1 MDVEVWS
8 SCSSGIDDTAR
19 LSDIEN
25 DSPPSSSDIDNSIGD
40 QQSTALV
47 SWLVG
52 FFLLL
57 QARFH
62 LQNSV
67 LKIIFTF
74 LKAFLVLLGHVYS
87 SCSNLGKLFP
97 STFYRAQ
104 KSCGISSD
112 SFKRF
117 CVCKRCHIA
126 WKLEDCFE
134 GSGNRKKAKTCPH
147 VPFTAGSQ
155 KRCGG
160 LLLKTV
166 ELATGKKCFYP
177 LHTYCYVDLHTSL
190 QTLLLQPEFTEN
202 SNWQSHSS
210 SGDVLKDVYDGRVWK
225 RFLNWSGKPFL
236 EEPYSFAA
244 LINVDWFQPYKHLTY
259 SVGVIYLL
267 WFNLPRVLQYK
278 LKNISLIGIIP
289 GPT

>member
-8 SCSSGIDDTAR
+8 SCSSGIDDPA
-19 LSDIEN
+19 SDTEN
-25 DSPPSSSDIDNSIGD
+25 DSPPSPTPSDIDSSTRDKQSI
-40 QQSTALV
+40 ALV

-67 LKIIFTF
+67 LKLIFTF
-74 LKAFLVLLGHVYS
+74 LKTFLVVLGHVYS

-97 STFYRAQ
+97 ATFYRAQ

-117 CVCKRCHIA
+117 CVCKRCHVA

-134 GSGNRKKAKTCPH
+134 GCGNRKKAKTCPH

-155 KRCGG
+155 RRCCG
-160 LLLKTV
+160 LLLNLQQEGNASIHCIHIAILTFDFFTIS
-166 ELATGKKCFYP
+166 LATTRLYRKF
-177 LHTYCYVDLHTSL
+177 
-190 QTLLLQPEFTEN
+190 
-202 SNWQSHSS
+202 
-210 SGDVLKDVYDGRVWK
+210 
-225 RFLNWSGKPFL
+225 
-236 EEPYSFAA
+236 
-244 LINVDWFQPYKHLTY
+244 
-259 SVGVIYLL
+259 
-267 WFNLPRVLQYK
+267 
-278 LKNISLIGIIP
+278 
-289 GPT
+289 

>member
-1 MDVEVWS
+1 MEGFRRSSHISQYLSRSKSCTLFFLEMDVEVWS

-25 DSPPSSSDIDNSIGD
+25 DSPSSLSDIDNSIGD

-97 STFYRAQ
+97 ATFFRAQ
-104 KSCGISSD
+104 KSCGITSV

-126 WKLEDCFE
+126 WKLEDWI
-134 GSGNRKKAKTCPH
+134 
-147 VPFTAGSQ
+147 SQ
-155 KRCGG
+155 
-160 LLLKTV
+160 
-166 ELATGKKCFYP
+166 
-177 LHTYCYVDLHTSL
+177 
-190 QTLLLQPEFTEN
+190 
-202 SNWQSHSS
+202 
-210 SGDVLKDVYDGRVWK
+210 
-225 RFLNWSGKPFL
+225 
-236 EEPYSFAA
+236 
-244 LINVDWFQPYKHLTY
+244 
-259 SVGVIYLL
+259 
-267 WFNLPRVLQYK
+267 
-278 LKNISLIGIIP
+278 
-289 GPT
+289 